1 MKKTKWKKVV
11 FVLCLKFEEV
21 YVGFYKGWEQKGWYV
36 TTLTWSTA
44 KNKVMG
50 QLAMTHALASHSL
63 ITLNFNYY
71 EISQFTL
78 DFYHEVVLEAEDFS

>member
-1 MKKTKWKKVV
+1 MKKICICVV
-11 FVLCLKFEEV
+11 FEIWGGLC
-21 YVGFYKGWEQKGWYV
+21 GFYNGWEQRVGLG
-36 TTLTWSTA
+36 TLTWSTA

-78 DFYHEVVLEAEDFS
+78 DFYHEVVLGAEDFS